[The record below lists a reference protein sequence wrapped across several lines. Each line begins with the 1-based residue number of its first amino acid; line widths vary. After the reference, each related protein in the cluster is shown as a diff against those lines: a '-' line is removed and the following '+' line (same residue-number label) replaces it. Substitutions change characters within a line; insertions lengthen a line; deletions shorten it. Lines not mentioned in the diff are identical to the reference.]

1 VKYLLLIP
9 ILLLSGC
16 GKTEGLKAVPAGG
29 FLPADVSPSALT
41 AVIEYENLNRFG
53 QPIRSIETT
62 ENGGREIKLRV
73 VTGSAETYFTL
84 VPSSSGW
91 QISDV
96 Q

>member
-16 GKTEGLKAVPAGG
+16 GKTEGLKEVPAGG
-29 FLPADVSPSALT
+29 FLPPDVAPSALT
-41 AVIEYENLNRFG
+41 AVIQYENLNRFG
-53 QPIRSIETT
+53 QPIRSISTT
-62 ENGGREIKLRV
+62 ENSGKEIKLRV
-73 VTGSAETYFTL
+73 VTGSTESYFTL
-84 VPSSSGW
+84 TPDSSGW

>member
-16 GKTEGLKAVPAGG
+16 GKSEGLTQVPAGG
-29 FLPADVSPSALT
+29 YLPADVAPSALT
-41 AVIEYENLNRFG
+41 AVIQYENLNRFG
-53 QPIRSIETT
+53 QPIRSISTT
-62 ENGGREIKLRV
+62 ENSGKEIKLRV
-73 VTGSAETYFTL
+73 VTGSSETFFTL
-84 VPSSSGW
+84 IPDSSGW